1 MTTHPNR
8 ATGESQCDAILA
20 RLRLARGAWV
30 PMPILAAES
39 GAYAVHS
46 RISDLR
52 RRGHRIP
59 RPRITRAE
67 DGTVCSEYCLIE
79 D

>member
-1 MTTHPNR
+1 MTDHPIPSV
-8 ATGESQCDAILA
+8 GETQCDIILA
-20 RLRLARGAWV
+20 RLRMARGAYV

-52 RRGHRIP
+52 RRGHHIP
-59 RPRITRAE
+59 RPRITRAD
-67 DGTVCSEYCLIE
+67 DGTVCSEYCLVE
-79 D
+79 E